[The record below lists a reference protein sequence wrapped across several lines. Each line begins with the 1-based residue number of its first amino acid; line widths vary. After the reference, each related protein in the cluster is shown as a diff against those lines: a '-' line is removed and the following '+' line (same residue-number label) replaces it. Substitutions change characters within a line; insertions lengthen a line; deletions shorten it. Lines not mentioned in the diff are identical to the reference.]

1 MVLVNGYGI
10 TMAGK
15 QAIELSQLPIQQLQ
29 QLSQQLDQE
38 IEMFTQ
44 SLNQLK
50 IAQTKFLES
59 QESLV
64 KVSPDNL
71 SKEIL
76 MYVPGQLSDVQ
87 NVLVDIGTGYFV
99 EMEVEKGKDYFKRKI
114 DFLSKQMDKIQ
125 PIAQEKYKM
134 KQVVI
139 DMLQLKLQQLQQSQ
153 QGGGA
158 STSAAVKS

>member
-1 MVLVNGYGI
+1 
-10 TMAGK
+10 MAGK

-76 MYVPGQLSDVQ
+76 VPLTSSMYVPGQLSDVQ